1 MPNGFDSLIGQI
13 VNGFALVGFSAI
25 FVTIFWFLDRKKKKN
40 ERPRN
45 ASEGVFASMLRRD
58 IDERAKIEREAISE
72 AKKSTNPADELA
84 KIANER
90 RGR

>member
-1 MPNGFDSLIGQI
+1 MPEGFAAFIGQI

-25 FVTIFWFLDRKKKKN
+25 FVMVFRFLDRRKEKRDRS
-40 ERPRN
+40 ETV
-45 ASEGVFASMLRRD
+45 SEGVFASMLRRD
-58 IDERAKIEREAISE
+58 IDERAKMEQEAISE
-72 AKKSTNPADELA
+72 ATESKNAPDELA